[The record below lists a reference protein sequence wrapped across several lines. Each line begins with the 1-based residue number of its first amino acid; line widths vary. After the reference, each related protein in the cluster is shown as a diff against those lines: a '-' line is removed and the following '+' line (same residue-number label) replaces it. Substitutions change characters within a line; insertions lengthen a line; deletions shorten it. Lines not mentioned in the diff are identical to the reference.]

1 MSALDSGDHASGDSS
16 PLPVGWRKVHSRTKG
31 RDYFVNESTGRSQWH
46 PPDSLGQPTAR
57 GKALEPGPDGIVQHL
72 RPRHSDTSGEEGPHA
87 DAATKRNQPRSEAE
101 WQERAT
107 QAEAVVMS
115 LSLDVRDKDAALRE
129 VERQLAHTQRSVGQS
144 VKR

>member
-1 MSALDSGDHASGDSS
+1 MWPRYPTEVARRGMSALDSGDHASGDSS

-46 PPDSLGQPTAR
+46 PPDSLGQSTTR

-87 DAATKRNQPRSEAE
+87 DAATARGADSGPRHKYSGSKNHLIAKP
-101 WQERAT
+101 
-107 QAEAVVMS
+107 
-115 LSLDVRDKDAALRE
+115 DF
-129 VERQLAHTQRSVGQS
+129 
-144 VKR
+144 